1 MTALAPHLSAFLRE
15 HLPKERRAS
24 PHTCEAY
31 AHSFRILVGFAA
43 HRLGIRPYR
52 LDVEQLDAPLVL
64 AFLEHIE
71 TKRGNSARTRNA
83 RLAAIN
89 AFFRFLEYR
98 LPSSL
103 DQASRIHAI
112 PMKKTDEALVGY
124 LTRDELQALLDAP
137 DPRMVA
143 GTRDRAMLYLAFAA
157 GLRVSELVSLRLD
170 QLDRPTLSTIH
181 VLGKGRRERVLPLWK
196 ETAATLKAW
205 LAVRPQSGN
214 PELFLNAVGDA
225 MTRSGFEYILAR
237 HVATATREQ
246 PSIGKKR
253 VTPHVLRHTC
263 AMHTLQA
270 TRDVRK
276 VSLWLGHASLQ
287 STEIYLRAD
296 PTEKL
301 EALAATSAPMFKPG
315 RFRAPDKL
323 LAMLNSIGR
332 SGNYV
337 E

>member
-276 VSLWLGHASLQ
+276 VSLWLGHANLQ